1 MQFLPEEIIQQIIRI
16 KYNPRILEVS
26 SILQNSYLSIQLQK
40 LNRSY
45 PNWDTNPNK
54 YLYDIAR
61 EGNLGLISYII
72 KYRNPQ
78 VKIDYNEIAAGAA
91 GAAGAPK
98 AAGAAEKEK
107 VNQEILE
114 ILERAV
120 NKGANDFERFIKQAS
135 LGGNLNIL
143 KILVYLAGINKIPV
157 NVNMIA
163 DVAASEGNLDIV
175 AYAIENGAYN
185 FQNIAETAGLKNKT
199 NILNLIVMIADI
211 DLAPIE
217 FDAEIHNNI
226 DILTWIDQYRLTHK
240 I

>member
-91 GAAGAPK
+91 GAPK
-98 AAGAAEKEK
+98 EAEKEK